1 MGGGRDKH
9 SVAIAFIVQGLSLYG
24 ETRERVCFARDDV
37 CFFPKT
43 LRVEGSRLGFFYIG
57 TSGRMSRA
65 PGGVPK
71 KGVSKMGRFLKI
83 SGGGRSGLCIG
94 FYS

>member
-37 CFFPKT
+37 FFFLCF
-43 LRVEGSRLGFFYIG
+43 
-57 TSGRMSRA
+57 A
-65 PGGVPK
+65 
-71 KGVSKMGRFLKI
+71 
-83 SGGGRSGLCIG
+83 
-94 FYS
+94 